1 MTYTKL
7 VNPELEMLLRLLAA
21 MVLCGLIGFEREARG
36 KSAGLRTHMLVGFAS
51 AMFVILGEIVM
62 ARESTK
68 GYAALKLDPIAIIGA
83 TISGISFLGAG
94 TIFMSPTGRKHG
106 LTTAASILGSAS
118 IGMACGLE
126 HYVLAVG
133 GTVLLIMILSFFG
146 YLEREIIKDSN
157 PKNHSDE
164 L

>member
-1 MTYTKL
+1 
-7 VNPELEMLLRLLAA
+7 VNLNADLEMLLRLVVA

-36 KSAGLRTHMLVGFAS
+36 KSAGLRTHMLVGFSS

-62 ARESTK
+62 ARESTF

-94 TIFMSPTGRKHG
+94 TIFMSASGRKHG

-118 IGMACGLE
+118 VGMACGLVR
-126 HYVLAVG
+126 YVLAIG
-133 GTVLLIMILSFFG
+133 STVLLIIILSFFG
-146 YLEREIIKDSN
+146 YLEREVIKDPDSRTTAAG
-157 PKNHSDE
+157 DE
-164 L
+164 P